1 MYIPVVVAG
10 QHDQELQRPLH
21 QHAQPA
27 APSRRGEQQ
36 ERRRQLRDERYLAT
50 AVSRPFLA
58 QISHILRHFSPLRS
72 VLAPE
77 SRKPRKNGEKTAQKT
92 CEKWPRNSWLKA
104 LGYTC
109 VTKVAPTPSRRKKG
123 GS

>member
-36 ERRRQLRDERYLAT
+36 ERRRQLRDERGADAQPEKEGWQLMRPPTFRCGDALRGEVVLQRSP
-50 AVSRPFLA
+50 AAPVVSD
-58 QISHILRHFSPLRS
+58 
-72 VLAPE
+72 V
-77 SRKPRKNGEKTAQKT
+77 
-92 CEKWPRNSWLKA
+92 
-104 LGYTC
+104 
-109 VTKVAPTPSRRKKG
+109 
-123 GS
+123 

>member
-36 ERRRQLRDERYLAT
+36 ERRRQLRDERYLAMLFLGRFSPKFRT
-50 AVSRPFLA
+50 FYAIFRPF
-58 QISHILRHFSPLRS
+58 
-72 VLAPE
+72 AP
-77 SRKPRKNGEKTAQKT
+77 SWRQKAGNRERT
-92 CEKWPRNSWLKA
+92 VKK
-104 LGYTC
+104 
-109 VTKVAPTPSRRKKG
+109 RRKKRAKSG
-123 GS
+123 REIVG